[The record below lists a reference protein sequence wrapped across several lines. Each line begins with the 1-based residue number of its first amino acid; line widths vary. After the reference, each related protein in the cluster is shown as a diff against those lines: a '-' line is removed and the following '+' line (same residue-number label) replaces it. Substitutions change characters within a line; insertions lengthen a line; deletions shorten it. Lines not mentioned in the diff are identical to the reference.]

1 MASIIKTEF
10 YKMKRYSVI
19 WIGVATMLTVVLLS
33 RFMATAS
40 DGASHT
46 LMNFSSN
53 VIWNNLVLIYPA
65 TITLIAGYMIDRE
78 RTDDTLKNI
87 LTIPVSFQKLLVGKL
102 VAVGCMAIVLSA
114 VEFLFTIMIFLVS
127 GFPGFTA
134 AGAGK
139 VLFQMIGINLSAYL
153 AVMPVIAFTAQRKG
167 SFMAGVG
174 FTFFYG
180 FVGMMASGHG
190 LRDIY
195 PITAGLTLIGYD
207 DGSGDFAGNS
217 ILSIG
222 SLLIILGVTVVV
234 IATAKNRERSAE
246 NKKRSRGKNVRGRK
260 VRRR

>member
-87 LTIPVSFQKLLVGKL
+87 LTIPVSFRKLLVGKL

-153 AVMPVIAFTAQRKG
+153 AVMP
-167 SFMAGVG
+167 

-246 NKKRSRGKNVRGRK
+246 NKKRPRGKNVRGRK

>member
-87 LTIPVSFQKLLVGKL
+87 LTIPVSFRKLLVGKL

-153 AVMPVIAFTAQRKG
+153 AVMPVIAFTAQRRG

-174 FTFFYG
+174 FTFFYE
-180 FVGMMASGHG
+180 
-190 LRDIY
+190 
-195 PITAGLTLIGYD
+195 IGR
-207 DGSGDFAGNS
+207 AH
-217 ILSIG
+217 
-222 SLLIILGVTVVV
+222 V
-234 IATAKNRERSAE
+234 
-246 NKKRSRGKNVRGRK
+246 
-260 VRRR
+260 